1 MLTLFKKT
9 PSISVSQ
16 LQEKLRS
23 TVHLLDVR
31 SSAEYRGGHILQ
43 AENLP
48 LERVERFS
56 AKTTEPIYVICQ
68 SGMRSK
74 KAVAILRKKG
84 IDAVNV
90 RGGMNAWQGPVRG
103 GK

>member
-43 AENLP
+43 AEISHWN
-48 LERVERFS
+48 
-56 AKTTEPIYVICQ
+56 
-68 SGMRSK
+68 G
-74 KAVAILRKKG
+74 
-84 IDAVNV
+84 
-90 RGGMNAWQGPVRG
+90 
-103 GK
+103 